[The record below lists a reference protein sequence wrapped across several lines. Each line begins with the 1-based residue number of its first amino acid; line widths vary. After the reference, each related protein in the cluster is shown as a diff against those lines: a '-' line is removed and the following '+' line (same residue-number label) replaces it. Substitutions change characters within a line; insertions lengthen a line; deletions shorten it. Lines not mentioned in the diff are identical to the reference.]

1 LQERIGNQQVARLVR
16 AGVVVPGAPIGR
28 VILARAPA
36 ATPEAPVAAD
46 AKAKPL
52 DDAQVKDAIAWYRS
66 QPKRYTPEIITEIQK
81 QVGAP
86 QTGTADE
93 DTAQAVA
100 VFQGKHPPLK
110 VDGKAGPRTLPTAF
124 QIGLRSTKSTAAY
137 IAKAKTIA
145 ADWVKLG
152 SAEERAKALL
162 AAANE
167 QLAAA
172 KVPPVTPALKDEVG
186 ELAHFAFQTWTMVL
200 GKKAFAKNTITDDEA
215 RAAAATV
222 YHEARHAEQW
232 FMMARLLAGQ
242 GLKKKAI
249 SKRLNTI
256 PEDDVAKPAQDL
268 PLAKGSMEALI
279 AQGWFDSVYG
289 GGSAHRDEVLSRLKR
304 TARATEAKQ
313 KVFDKK
319 EADRKKK
326 EAALTKAQD
335 DFSNDPSAANGRK
348 VQAAQA
354 ALDAAQKS
362 EAAAAKDL
370 AAAQERENQAIHDTV
385 DLPEE
390 TDAAM
395 THAPVKAGSATP

>member
-1 LQERIGNQQVARLVR
+1 LVH
-16 AGVVVPGAPIGR
+16 ASVVVPGALIGR
-28 VILARAPA
+28 IILARAPVATPDAPAAPDA
-36 ATPEAPVAAD
+36 AT
-46 AKAKPL
+46 KPL
-52 DDAQVKDAIAWYRS
+52 EAAQVSNAIAWYRA
-66 QPKRYTPEIITEIQK
+66 QPKRYTPEIIAEIQK

-93 DTAQAVA
+93 DTVQAVA

-124 QIGLRSTKSTAAY
+124 QFGLRSSKSTAAY
-137 IAKAKTIA
+137 IAKAKTVA

-152 SAEERAKALL
+152 SAEARAKALL
-162 AAANE
+162 AAVNE

-172 KVPPVTPALKDEVG
+172 KVPPVKPELKDVVG
-186 ELAHFAFQTWTMVL
+186 ELAHFHFETWTMVL
-200 GKKAFAKNTITDDEA
+200 GEKAFANNTITDDEA
-215 RAAAATV
+215 REAEATV

-242 GLKKKAI
+242 GLKQKAI

-256 PEDDVAKPAQDL
+256 PEDEVAKPAKDL

-289 GGSAHRDEVLSRLKR
+289 ASSGHREEVLTRLKR
-304 TARATEAKQ
+304 TAQATEAKQ
-313 KVFDKK
+313 KDFDKK
-319 EADRKKK
+319 EADREKK
-326 EAALTKAQD
+326 EAALTKAQE

-354 ALDAAQKS
+354 ALDAARKA

-370 AAAQERENQAIHDTV
+370 AAAQRRESQAIDDTD

-390 TDAAM
+390 TDASM
-395 THAPVKAGSATP
+395 TEAPVKAGSATP